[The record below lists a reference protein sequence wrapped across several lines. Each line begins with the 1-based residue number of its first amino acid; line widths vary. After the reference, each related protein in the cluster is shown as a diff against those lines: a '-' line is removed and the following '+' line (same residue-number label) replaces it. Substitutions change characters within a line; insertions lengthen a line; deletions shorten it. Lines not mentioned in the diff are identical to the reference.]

1 MWLAHAATLR
11 KLMGFYTDMADRST
25 KNHGDA
31 LPESFGSHV
40 LDRYATTENIMNIAT
55 SVLQASSF
63 ATCVQNVFGTIHLL
77 DHV

>member
-1 MWLAHAATLR
+1 
-11 KLMGFYTDMADRST
+11 MADQST

-63 ATCVQNVFGTIHLL
+63 ATCVQNVFGTTHLL
-77 DHV
+77 DHVFSLNMPLAYRVPTPL